1 MPRGVEAAQSNTQPP
16 SQIFRRP
23 QIYLAQQ
30 SLATLALETTCDT
43 FSLMPEPPNRRV
55 ALVTGAAKRL
65 GRAVALR
72 LAEEGYDLV
81 IHYRSSESEARDVV
95 SEVEK
100 LGRRALAGSADLAQL
115 GQIKSLF
122 EQTAQHFGRLDI
134 LINSAANFL
143 ETPFAQVTEADWDRA
158 LDSNLKAPFFCA
170 QAAAPLLKSSRGV
183 IINFA
188 DVGGILGWP
197 GFIPHSISKAGVIM
211 LTRTLAKELAP
222 EVRVNA
228 IAPGTITMP
237 GDPPEWQQDFI
248 KQAPLKRTG
257 TPTDIADA
265 VCFLVNAKFI
275 TGHVLVV
282 DGGRVL

>member
-1 MPRGVEAAQSNTQPP
+1 MSG
-16 SQIFRRP
+16 
-23 QIYLAQQ
+23 L
-30 SLATLALETTCDT
+30 
-43 FSLMPEPPNRRV
+43 PNSRV
-55 ALVTGAAKRL
+55 ALVTGAGKRL

-72 LAEEGYDLV
+72 LAAEGCDLV
-81 IHYRSSESEARDVV
+81 IHYRSSEGEARDVV

-100 LGRRALAGSADLAQL
+100 LGRRALAVSADLGQL
-115 GQIKSLF
+115 GEIKNLLA
-122 EQTAQHFGRLDI
+122 QTAQHFGRLDI
-134 LINSAANFL
+134 LINSAANFF
-143 ETPFAQVTEADWDRA
+143 ETPFALTTEAEWNRA

-170 QAAAPLLKSSRGV
+170 QAAVPLLKSSRGV

-237 GDPPEWQQDFI
+237 GDPPEWEADFV
-248 KQAPLKRTG
+248 KLAPLQRTG
-257 TPTDIADA
+257 TPSDIADA
-265 VCFLVNAKFI
+265 VIYLIQAKFM
-275 TGHVLVV
+275 TGHTLVL
-282 DGGRVL
+282 DGGRKLGPAKEEF